1 MYKPQLARVSTDGA
15 LVVPSL
21 IKLGA
26 SLVYDSLV
34 LVALCFALALIFI
47 GILGDATQGSKRYF
61 LQSFLCL
68 SVGLYFVWCW
78 LKSGQTL
85 AMQTWHLKIVDQHG
99 QLLTTPTAVLRYGLA
114 CVSLMLFGLGFLW
127 SIVDRDRMYLHDR
140 ILGSRIIDCY
150 LRST

>member
-1 MYKPQLARVSTDGA
+1 MYTQQPVSASTDGA
-15 LVVPSL
+15 HIKPSL

-34 LVALCFALALIFI
+34 VMALCFALALVFI
-47 GILGDATQGSKRYF
+47 GLLGDATQGSKRYL
-61 LQSFLCL
+61 LQSFLGL

-85 AMQTWHLKIVDQHG
+85 AMQTWHLKLVDQHG
-99 QLLTTPTAVLRYGLA
+99 QLLTPAIAVLRYGLA
-114 CVSLMLFGLGFLW
+114 CLSLMLFGLGFLW
-127 SIVDRDRMYLHDR
+127 VLVDRDRMYLHDR
-140 ILGSRIIDCY
+140 LLGSRIVDCY